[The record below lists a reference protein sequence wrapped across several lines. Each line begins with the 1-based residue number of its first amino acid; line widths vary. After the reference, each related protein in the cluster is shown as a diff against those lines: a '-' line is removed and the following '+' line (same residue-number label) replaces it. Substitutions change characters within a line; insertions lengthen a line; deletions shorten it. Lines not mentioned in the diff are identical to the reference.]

1 MSTAAPSLK
10 ERLAELG
17 EPAYRARQAEE
28 ARRHGAMDW
37 NDITSWP
44 KALREK
50 MEGGPGLWAV
60 TPRAS
65 ALSTDGTV
73 KWLFGADDG
82 SQIEAVSIAHARG
95 RRTVCVSSQV
105 GCALGCRFCA
115 TGKLGAGRNLRADE
129 IIDQVVYAQAEAERV
144 DARVSNVV
152 FMGMG
157 EPMQN
162 LDAVL
167 DACRYFTD
175 PDGGLGIS
183 GRKVAIST
191 AGWVPGI
198 AELAKSDVAV
208 RLAISLHAADD
219 TTRSA
224 LMPINNRWPIANLLA
239 ECRRYCDTTGRRVFI
254 EYLLLHEVNDRQED
268 ARRLAD
274 LVRDGN
280 FHINLIE
287 FNPTGGEYR
296 ASSSER
302 RERFIIAL
310 ERAGVTPSVR
320 RSRGADID
328 AACGQLALSTG
339 GSADQTPEA

>member
-1 MSTAAPSLK
+1 MSSPTAVTLTH
-10 ERLAELG
+10 RLAELG

-28 ARRHGAMDW
+28 ARRHGALGWD
-37 NDITSWP
+37 DITSWP
-44 KALREK
+44 KALRAK
-50 MEGGPGLWAV
+50 MADGPALWSV
-60 TPRAS
+60 VPRVS
-65 ALSTDGTV
+65 ARSEDGTV
-73 KWLFGADDG
+73 KWLFGAGDG
-82 SQIEAVSIAHARG
+82 AQIEAVSIAHGKG

-115 TGKLGAGRNLRADE
+115 TGKLGAGRNLTAGE
-129 IIDQVVYAQAEAERV
+129 IVDQVVYAQAEAERA
-144 DARVSNVV
+144 DGRVSNVV

-175 PDGGLGIS
+175 PDEGLGLS
-183 GRKVAIST
+183 GRRVAIST

-198 AELAKSDVAV
+198 SALAQSDVSV

-224 LMPINNRWPIANLLA
+224 LMPINNRWPIANLMA
-239 ECRRYCDTTGRRVFI
+239 ECRRYCDRTGRRVFI
-254 EYLLLHEVNDRQED
+254 EYLLLHEVNDSIQD

-280 FHINLIE
+280 FHINLIQ
-287 FNPTGGEYR
+287 FNPTGGDYR
-296 ASSSER
+296 PSSSER
-302 RERFIIAL
+302 RERFIIEL
-310 ERAGVTPSVR
+310 ERAGTEPSVR

-339 GSADQTPEA
+339 SGPAADV